1 VAEPELRRLPTHL
14 DQILEETQRDIPISL
29 PPATILIEAI
39 KDLQDIIDAQAATN
53 ADFEQRIFD
62 LENP

>member
-1 VAEPELRRLPTHL
+1 MAEPKLPRLPTHL
-14 DQILEETQRDIPISL
+14 DQIIEETQRDIPISL
-29 PPATILIEAI
+29 PDATILIEAV
-39 KDLQDIIDAQAATN
+39 KDLRAILDAQIATN

>member
-1 VAEPELRRLPTHL
+1 VAEPKLPRLPTHL
-14 DQILEETQRDIPISL
+14 DQIIEETQRDIPISL
-29 PPATILIEAI
+29 PDATILIEAV
-39 KDLQDIIDAQAATN
+39 KDLRAILDAQIATN

>member
-1 VAEPELRRLPTHL
+1 MAEPRLKKIPAYI
-14 DQILEETQRDIPISL
+14 DQIVRESQKDIPISL
-29 PPATILIEAI
+29 PDATILIEAVQ
-39 KDLQDIIDAQAATN
+39 DLRAIIDAQAVVN

>member
-1 VAEPELRRLPTHL
+1 MAEPKLQRLPTHL
-14 DQILEETQRDIPISL
+14 DQIIEETQRDIPISL
-29 PPATILIEAI
+29 PDATILIEAV
-39 KDLQDIIDAQAATN
+39 KDLRAILDAQIATN